1 MVRATGSATHC
12 LLHMASRPEDGM
24 TTFLV
29 TVGIGLSTAAILALS
44 AVAFTLEY
52 AVSRVANFAHGEFL
66 TIGAYAAY
74 SGQHFFHQNVAAA
87 ALIAAAAGMLA
98 GLALNAGLIEQFKG
112 RSSITIFIATLGAA
126 LIVENVLII
135 AYGAASVSY
144 SFGQG
149 SLHHVGPFLWTTTDL
164 EEIFSALAL
173 AGLIYLLL
181 QRTRFGKAVRAVSQ
195 DRALAQVSG
204 IPARRVIMQT
214 WGLAGAVSGFAGFVL
229 ADTIGTFGPTL
240 GLNFL
245 LLTITATVAGGLGRP
260 YATLGGA
267 LIVGL
272 VIQISGTYTS
282 SAYELVWA
290 FLLLV
295 LLMLFRPNGV
305 FVRRSAAEV
314 RA

>member
-1 MVRATGSATHC
+1 
-12 LLHMASRPEDGM
+12 M

-29 TVGIGLSTAAILALS
+29 SVGIGLSTAAILSLS

-74 SGQHFFHQNVAAA
+74 SGQALFHQNVAAA
-87 ALIAAAAGMLA
+87 AVIAALAGAAA
-98 GLALNAGLIEQFKG
+98 GLALNFMLIEQFRG
-112 RSSITIFIATLGAA
+112 RSAITVFIATLGVA
-126 LIVENVLII
+126 LIVENVLVLI
-135 AYGAASVSY
+135 YGAANVSY
-144 SFGQG
+144 TFTQG
-149 SLHHVGPFLWTTTDL
+149 NLHHVGPFLWTTSDI
-164 EEIFSALAL
+164 EVIISALAV

-195 DRALAQVSG
+195 DRSLAQVSG
-204 IPARRVIMQT
+204 IPARRIVMQT
-214 WGLAGAVSGFAGFVL
+214 WALAGAVAGFAGFVL
-229 ADTIGTFGPTL
+229 ADTIGTFSPTL
-240 GLNFL
+240 GFSFL

-272 VIQISGTYTS
+272 MLQIVGTYTS
-282 SAYELVWA
+282 SEYQLVYA

-295 LLMLFRPNGV
+295 ILMLFRPNGV
-305 FVRRSAAEV
+305 FVRRSTVAV